1 MSANSSSFTTAFSL
15 LAPAKLNLFLHITG
29 RRDDGYHQLQTLFQL
44 LDFGDRITFEPTQSG
59 VISLHCDYSL
69 IDTEN
74 SNSVSSS
81 GPVSSISMPMDNNLI
96 MQAARRLQRLSG
108 PNAEGVKITVKKKLP
123 SGAGLGG
130 GSSDAAATLIA
141 LKRIWKLDLSE
152 KRLCEIGLELGADL
166 PVFIQ
171 GKSAWAEGIGEQ
183 LQPVDIEESWYLVIT
198 PNCSVSTAEI
208 FCHEHLTRN
217 SPAIKMADFLAGR
230 SRNDCESVTRELYPQ
245 VREALKWLSQFG
257 EAKMTGTGSSIFALY
272 VDEESARQS
281 LKKLP
286 EQFSGFV
293 AKGINSL
300 EHRFNEA

>member
-1 MSANSSSFTTAFSL
+1 MPANPSSFTTAFSL

-29 RRDDGYHQLQTLFQL
+29 RRNDGYHELQTLFQL
-44 LDFGDRITFEPTQSG
+44 LDFGDRLTFEPTQSG
-59 VISLHCDYSL
+59 VISLHCDYSSIL
-69 IDTEN
+69 TE
-74 SNSVSSS
+74 SSTFVSSGGFIPS
-81 GPVSSISMPMDNNLI
+81 RCMPLDDNLI
-96 MQAARRLQRLSG
+96 MQAARRLQQLSG
-108 PNAEGVKITVKKKLP
+108 LDVEGVKITLNKKIP

-152 KRLCEIGLELGADL
+152 QHLCEIGLELGADV

-171 GKSAWAEGIGEQ
+171 GRSAWAEGIGEQ
-183 LQPVDIEESWYLVIT
+183 LQPVDLGESWYLVIT

-230 SRNDCESVTRELYPQ
+230 SRNDCEHVTRQIYPQ
-245 VREALKWLSQFG
+245 VHEALKWLGQFG
-257 EAKMTGTGSSIFALY
+257 DAKMTGTGSSIFALF
-272 VDEESARQS
+272 VDEETARQS

-286 EQFSGFV
+286 EHFNGFV